1 MFKEISGVDLINNS
15 AIDIVMYD
23 NTLYFIK
30 GTLNMYNSGVFLLLA
45 ERATDQPPYLQVSVE
60 NLFLV
65 PNQPEE

>member
-1 MFKEISGVDLINNS
+1 MLKEISGVDLISNS
-15 AIDIVMYD
+15 AVDVVMHE

-30 GTLNMYNSGVFLLLA
+30 GTLNLYNSGVFLLLA
-45 ERATDQPPYLQVSVE
+45 ERATDQPPYLQISIE